1 MFLFL
6 KNLIDSQDGQI
17 LYILSL
23 IAIAMIID
31 FFTGTIAAKINPSI
45 DFVSKKGINGILR
58 KLCSMIVMIFFVPV
72 AVLLPNDT
80 GIALLY
86 VTYLGYLLFEVTS
99 VLENLKK
106 MGIDVDLLRN
116 FIEHFKEK

>member
-1 MFLFL
+1 MFIFL
-6 KNLIDSQDGQI
+6 KNLMESQDGQI
-17 LYILSL
+17 LYILGL

-58 KLCSMIVMIFFVPV
+58 KLCSMIVMIFFVPLSI
-72 AVLLPNDT
+72 LLPNDT

-86 VTYLGYLLFEVTS
+86 VTYLGYLLFEITS

-106 MGIDVDLLRN
+106 MGMDVDL
-116 FIEHFKEK
+116 FKRFVEQLKKK